1 MFSVLKKI
9 QIQQRDFDV
18 GEEYLDISKSSSQC
32 GAVVT
37 FVGLVRDIYD
47 ERDASVSVQ
56 NIELEYYPGMTEA
69 VCEQIVDDA
78 HQCFPFDAVTLIHR
92 VGKLEP
98 NEQIVFVA
106 VASQHRE
113 NAFNAA
119 QYIMD
124 YLKTK
129 ATFWKREV
137 GSRGSQWLG
146 VKEKDAK
153 AVQRWPSMREK
164 NEQ

>member
-1 MFSVLKKI
+1 MSTVLIKI
-9 QIQQRDFDV
+9 RIQSQDFDV
-18 GEEYLDISKSSSQC
+18 GEEYSNISRASAQC

-47 ERDASVSVQ
+47 EKDSDESVQ
-56 NIELEYYPGMTEA
+56 NIELEHYPGMTES
-69 VCEQIVDDA
+69 VCKQIIEEA
-78 HQCFPFDAVTLIHR
+78 HQYYPFDAVTLIHR
-92 VGKLEP
+92 VGKLGP
-98 NEQIVFVA
+98 NAQIVFLA

-153 AVQRWPSMREK
+153 AVQRWLSMREK